1 MGKAL
6 KFILY
11 TPWAAMLIIAALI
24 YFGVLKLSYWWVIL
38 PLGIYLLLVAYII
51 ISIFINIKNLQ
62 K

>member
-1 MGKAL
+1 MGKVG

-24 YFGVLKLSYWWVIL
+24 YFSVLNLSYWWVFL
-38 PLGIYLLLVAYII
+38 PLGVYMLLVAYIY
-51 ISIFINIKNLQ
+51 ISIYINTKHLR